1 MYEYSRNKK
10 QVTLLGKRMVEL
22 DVKKIKQE
30 SEYYDL
36 FLVKSEKSQ
45 FSFDE
50 TRQRAEWNR
59 ERQRKW
65 SDKYNLSPKF
75 SRSKPK
81 KQQNEWERWKNDC
94 FPCSMLEMCNDTIK
108 ERIYFL
114 LHPFRVQIRN
124 LRWTRWIDEKRVWG
138 EKCSAVWKSSKMSRE
153 ALSIERKQ

>member
-10 QVTLLGKRMVEL
+10 QVTFLGKRMVEL

-59 ERQRKW
+59 ERQRK
-65 SDKYNLSPKF
+65 
-75 SRSKPK
+75 
-81 KQQNEWERWKNDC
+81 
-94 FPCSMLEMCNDTIK
+94 
-108 ERIYFL
+108 
-114 LHPFRVQIRN
+114 
-124 LRWTRWIDEKRVWG
+124 
-138 EKCSAVWKSSKMSRE
+138 
-153 ALSIERKQ
+153 